1 VSDGVAQLRRLG
13 EPFMEELS
21 RAMWMIGAGYATE
34 IDLRG
39 VYAKHAAALSDDSL
53 AAAREAWRESA
64 PGTEA
69 HRSARLLLDWQL
81 EARAARATADL
92 EERELGWEV
101 SAVITLADGNRVP
114 YQRAAIEIA
123 NATDRR
129 ERLALDRARGSLVA
143 RELAPIRRERFDREH
158 EVLAELEVAPSY
170 IDAIEQVS
178 ALPVRALGV
187 QCERFLRDTADMSR
201 DLLGHELKRELGVD
215 ADDAQRSD
223 ALALSRSREFD
234 AAFPSSDLGSA
245 VRRQIGEMGL
255 DPDAGGRIVYD
266 TAERDGKR
274 SRAFCAPVRIP
285 EEVYLVLRPHG
296 GATDWQTLLHE
307 AGHALHFGYM
317 SAALPFEDRWLGD
330 NSVTEGYAMLF
341 DHRMQDAG
349 WLRRYSGLRGADLGR
364 FLRRAASA
372 ELRMI
377 RRYCAKLLYELDLHG
392 GQLPASQIPARY
404 AERLSDATGFRY
416 SEDDAYADVDPRFY
430 AGRYLQAW
438 QLQAVLAAELTERF
452 NEDWWRNPHAG
463 PWLRDSLLA
472 EGQRETAGELA
483 RRVAARELSFAP
495 LIAAI
500 ERLVES

>member
-1 VSDGVAQLRRLG
+1 
-13 EPFMEELS
+13 MEELS

-34 IDLRG
+34 IDLRRI
-39 VYAKHAAALSDDSL
+39 YAKHAAALSDESL
-53 AAAREAWRESA
+53 AAAREAWRDSA
-64 PGTEA
+64 LGSEA
-69 HRSARLLLDWQL
+69 HRSARMLLDWQL
-81 EARAARATADL
+81 EAHAARATADL
-92 EERELGWEV
+92 EERELTWEA
-101 SAVITLADGNRVP
+101 SAVITLPDGNRVG
-114 YQRAAIEIA
+114 YQRAAIEIG

-129 ERLALDRARGSLVA
+129 DRLALDRARGALVA
-143 RELAPIRRERFDREH
+143 RELAPIRRERFDRER
-158 EVLAELEVAPSY
+158 EVVAELEVAPSY
-170 IDAIEQVS
+170 IEVIEQIS
-178 ALPVRALGV
+178 ALPVRALAV

-201 DLLGHELKRELGVD
+201 DLLGHDLRRELGVD
-215 ADDAQRSD
+215 LADAQRSD
-223 ALALSRSREFD
+223 GLALSRSAEFD
-234 AAFPSSDLGSA
+234 AAFPPSDLGPA
-245 VRRQIGEMGL
+245 VRRQISEMGL
-255 DPDAGGRIVYD
+255 DPEAAGHIVYD
-266 TAERDGKR
+266 TAEREGKR

-285 EEVYLVLRPHG
+285 DEVYLVLRPHG

-307 AGHALHFGYM
+307 GGHALHFGYM

-372 ELRMI
+372 ELRLL
-377 RRYCAKLLYELDLHG
+377 RRYCAKLLYELELHG
-392 GQLPASQIPARY
+392 GGVPPAQIPARY
-404 AERLSDATGFRY
+404 AELLSDATGFRY

-438 QLQAVLAAELTERF
+438 QLQAVLVAELTERF

-463 PWLRDSLLA
+463 PWLRDALFA
-472 EGQRETAGELA
+472 EGQRETAAELA
-483 RRVAARELSFAP
+483 RRVAGRELGFAP

>member
-1 VSDGVAQLRRLG
+1 MSDALGQLRRLG

-21 RAMWMIGAGYATE
+21 RAMWMIGAGYARDV
-34 IDLRG
+34 DLRG
-39 VYAKHAAALSDDSL
+39 IYARHAAALSDDSL
-53 AAAREAWRESA
+53 AAALEAWRNSA
-64 PGTEA
+64 PATEE

-81 EARAARATADL
+81 EARAARGTADL
-92 EERELGWEV
+92 EERELGWEA
-101 SAVITLADGNRVP
+101 SAIITLADGRRVP

-123 NATDRR
+123 NSTDRR
-129 ERLALDRARGSLVA
+129 ERLALDAARGSLVA
-143 RELAPIRRERFDREH
+143 RELAPIRRERFERER
-158 EVLAELEVAPSY
+158 EIVAELDVAPSY
-170 IDAIEQVS
+170 IDAIEKIS
-178 ALPVRALGV
+178 ALPLRSLAA
-187 QCERFLRDTADMSR
+187 QCEAFLRDTGDMSR
-201 DLLGHELKRELGVD
+201 ELLAHALKRELGVD
-215 ADDAQRSD
+215 PDDAQRSD
-223 ALALSRSREFD
+223 GLALARSAEFD
-234 AAFPSSDLGSA
+234 AAFPSSDLERA
-245 VRRQIGEMGL
+245 VRRQVEEMGL
-255 DPDAGGRIVYD
+255 DAEANGHIVYD
-266 TAERDGKR
+266 TAEREGKR
-274 SRAFCAPVRIP
+274 ARAFCSPVRIP
-285 EEVYLVLRPHG
+285 DEVYLVIRPHG
-296 GATDWQTLLHE
+296 GATDWHTLLHE

-317 SAALPFEDRWLGD
+317 SSALPFEFRWLGD

-349 WLRRYSGLRGADLGR
+349 WLRRYTGLRGAELSR
-364 FLRRAASA
+364 FLRSVGGG
-372 ELRMI
+372 ELRML

-392 GQLPASQIPARY
+392 GELPASQIPARY

-416 SEDDAYADVDPRFY
+416 SADDAYADVDPRFY

-483 RRVAARELSFAP
+483 QRVASRELSFTP